1 MLLSHST
8 KERLYNFSFV
18 FVVFLLFFVFF
29 ALVMACFGIAMY
41 DMRACNEHRVT
52 KKYQSTFIN
61 LPYTMVVNCN
71 TVLFEFG
78 ALSAAR

>member
-1 MLLSHST
+1 MKAQECFFHT
-8 KERLYNFSFV
+8 QPKNV
-18 FVVFLLFFVFF
+18 CKTFLFFFVFF
-29 ALVMACFGIAMY
+29 ALVMACFEIAMY

-78 ALSAAR
+78 ALNAAH

>member
-1 MLLSHST
+1 
-8 KERLYNFSFV
+8 
-18 FVVFLLFFVFF
+18 
-29 ALVMACFGIAMY
+29 MY

-78 ALSAAR
+78 ALNAAH